1 MWDWV
6 DDLLGEGG
14 TQPLLVSEDTCAARR
29 PSLLVQGGGQGGGGS
44 SGLWDFLGD
53 DATSSD
59 EDEEE
64 EEKDEDED
72 EEERYLS
79 ETKKK
84 RVAARVGSAIERWA
98 LRCTD
103 SAILADLATGC
114 RCGCVHNVLA
124 LGEVSRERLEQKA
137 FDCTERRDDLRRF
150 LDMNGAPSRS
160 LGFNLHG
167 DDSLKPLCVAGYAVR
182 SGNRLAWLYKHIA
195 DQRKGNGFDD
205 PNLGGNRRRGK
216 CGSDMDED
224 SPQFMSAYGHMK
236 ELRRDTDVMPNS
248 RERHLDYGEINE
260 FYAEYVADVKEAD
273 GGLEVASIDVW
284 RGVWKGHFSDVKIA
298 RSRR

>member
-14 TQPLLVSEDTCAARR
+14 TQPLKVSEDTRAARR

-98 LRCTD
+98 LRCTE

-114 RCGCVHNVLA
+114 RCGCVTT
-124 LGEVSRERLEQKA
+124 
-137 FDCTERRDDLRRF
+137 C
-150 LDMNGAPSRS
+150 
-160 LGFNLHG
+160 
-167 DDSLKPLCVAGYAVR
+167 
-182 SGNRLAWLYKHIA
+182 
-195 DQRKGNGFDD
+195 
-205 PNLGGNRRRGK
+205 
-216 CGSDMDED
+216 
-224 SPQFMSAYGHMK
+224 
-236 ELRRDTDVMPNS
+236 
-248 RERHLDYGEINE
+248 
-260 FYAEYVADVKEAD
+260 
-273 GGLEVASIDVW
+273 
-284 RGVWKGHFSDVKIA
+284 
-298 RSRR
+298 

>member
-6 DDLLGEGG
+6 DDLLGEDG
-14 TQPLLVSEDTCAARR
+14 TQPLLVSEDTGAARR
-29 PSLLVQGGGQGGGGS
+29 PSLLVQGGGGS

-64 EEKDEDED
+64 EEKDEHED

-84 RVAARVGSAIERWA
+84 RAAARVGSAIERWA

-124 LGEVSRERLEQKA
+124 LGEVARARLEQKA
-137 FDCTERRDDLRRF
+137 FDCTWS
-150 LDMNGAPSRS
+150 AVTI
-160 LGFNLHG
+160 
-167 DDSLKPLCVAGYAVR
+167 CVA
-182 SGNRLAWLYKHIA
+182 
-195 DQRKGNGFDD
+195 
-205 PNLGGNRRRGK
+205 
-216 CGSDMDED
+216 
-224 SPQFMSAYGHMK
+224 
-236 ELRRDTDVMPNS
+236 
-248 RERHLDYGEINE
+248 
-260 FYAEYVADVKEAD
+260 
-273 GGLEVASIDVW
+273 
-284 RGVWKGHFSDVKIA
+284 FST
-298 RSRR
+298 